1 MPSPLSGS
9 LGKDGTWATQQVWN
23 RQAANFLH
31 TITREAA
38 QETSVLRI
46 DLIIACDSDGPQESM
61 TCASDQCG
69 LVTVLCK
76 RLADNNGR
84 LDPLSLSNAFAMA
97 CAASPPTTFPPLLP
111 GASHFLV
118 SYFMHISTNRFKSID
133 RHCVAL
139 KYIYSRV

>member
-1 MPSPLSGS
+1 MYPKQALAMRIEGSAAKRCQALFSGS

-23 RQAANFLH
+23 PQVANFLH

-76 RLADNNGR
+76 RLADNNGP

-97 CAASPPTTFPPLLP
+97 CAARPPARQPLSHRCCLGLP
-111 GASHFLV
+111 AS
-118 SYFMHISTNRFKSID
+118 
-133 RHCVAL
+133 
-139 KYIYSRV
+139 